1 MSKENI
7 DVDTIEDTSKSLSTE
22 IGAVTTFNSMS
33 QEELRALEKKL
44 VRKIDLHL
52 ILSLFGIFIFNIL
65 DRSNIASARLGGL
78 QKDLKLTDTQYQ
90 TAVSIMFVGY
100 LLGQIPSNL
109 ILTKVNPSRYLSTA
123 IFIWGGIS
131 LSTAGVQNF
140 GGIFAIR
147 FLIGFAESPFFA
159 GALLLIS
166 SWYKPSEIAPRV
178 ALMYCGNT
186 VANGFGGALA
196 AGILSGLDGAHGVE
210 GWRWLYIIEGAGTML
225 VGVGTF
231 FFLPDFPRSGRKKW
245 LTEKEQLF
253 AEWRLAMSANGEVDG
268 SGNMKEGFKD
278 AITDPKVWL
287 LVGIQVCLLTSQTWT
302 AFFPSIIQT
311 LGYNSTVSLLL
322 TAPVYVFGFFTSVG
336 NSLIAARTGVRGFL
350 IMWPLTLAIVGN
362 IMVIKSHVMPV
373 RFTGMFLM
381 CAGSFSAFNVLEAWV
396 GSTVPRTRTKR
407 AVAYALV
414 NMLGNTSNIYGS
426 YFFPSSTAPQYVPG
440 GIALSSFAA
449 GGIVFAIILRQYL
462 NHLNKKATLAEN
474 EDGVARYKY
483 LI

>member
-1 MSKENI
+1 MSKEKI
-7 DVDTIEDTSKSLSTE
+7 KVDTIEDTSKSPSTE
-22 IGAVTTFNSMS
+22 IGAVTTFNSMI
-33 QEELRALEKKL
+33 

-90 TAVSIMFVGY
+90 TAVSVMFVGY

-109 ILTKVNPSRYLSTA
+109 ILTKVNPSRYLSAA

-140 GGIFAIR
+140 GGIFAVR

-196 AGILSGLDGAHGVE
+196 AGILSGLGGAHGVE
-210 GWRWLYIIEGAGTML
+210 SWRWLYIIEGAGTML

-245 LTEKEQLF
+245 LTEKEQPF

-268 SGNMKEGFKD
+268 AGSMKEGFKD
-278 AITDPKVWL
+278 AITDPK
-287 LVGIQVCLLTSQTWT
+287 TWT
-302 AFFPSIIQT
+302 AFFPRIVQT

-322 TAPVYVFGFFTSVG
+322 TAPVYVFGFFTSLG
-336 NSLIAARTGVRGFL
+336 NSLVAARTGVRGFL

-396 GSTVPRTRTKR
+396 ASTIPRTRTKR

-414 NMLGNTSNIYGS
+414 NMLGNLSNIYGS

-449 GGIVFAIILRQYL
+449 GGIVFAITLMQYL
-462 NHLNKKATLAEN
+462 SHLNKKATLAEN
-474 EDGVARYKY
+474 EDGVVRYKY